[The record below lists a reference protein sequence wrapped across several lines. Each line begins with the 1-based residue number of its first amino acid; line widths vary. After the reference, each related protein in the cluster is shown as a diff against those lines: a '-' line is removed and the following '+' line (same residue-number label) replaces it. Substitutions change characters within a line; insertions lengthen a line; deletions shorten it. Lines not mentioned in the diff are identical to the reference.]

1 MKSLELYFRSVLI
14 SISLIT
20 FFICINTGNIIAKPS
35 DVTEDDTL
43 KTQLEAKV
51 TELKKVVKE
60 LNNLIETESP
70 GDISPEAVD
79 NWYKQSAWL
88 IGSRNVIEE
97 YCIDL
102 NRFLD
107 YWKHESS
114 KPTGEEIHQRELEFK
129 SGLYDY
135 INEGKEF
142 ISLTIA
148 ASERQEKAMEI
159 LNSQI

>member
-1 MKSLELYFRSVLI
+1 MKSLELNFRSILI
-14 SISLIT
+14 SISLIA
-20 FFICINTGNIIAKPS
+20 FSICINTGNIIAKS
-35 DVTEDDTL
+35 SNIAEDDTL
-43 KTQLEAKV
+43 KTKLEVKV
-51 TELKKVVKE
+51 VELKKVVKE

-70 GDISPEAVD
+70 EDISPEAVD

-88 IGSRNVIEE
+88 LGSRNVIEE
-97 YCIDL
+97 YYIDL

-107 YWKHESS
+107 YLEHESS
-114 KPTGEEIHQRELEFK
+114 RPTEEEIHQRVLEFK

-142 ISLTIA
+142 IGLTIA
-148 ASERQEKAMEI
+148 ASERQEKALEI